1 MADNVI
7 ELPLRPPAVSCNARL
22 SRGVGYCANG
32 AGLGTEHVGFGRC
45 KLHGGLSPRDAGVD
59 GPADLFRAIG
69 LGAIIDLAETM
80 TRDDQEYLMEVGTN
94 ALTVIRAKIVAKL
107 NATDAHP
114 KDLNDL
120 SMALTRVEKVLAQ
133 NLNEVKGEAEGS
145 KGEDGEAELARVLNI
160 GEALEA

>member
-1 MADNVI
+1 MDSNVVD
-7 ELPLRPPAVSCNARL
+7 LPLRPPSVSCNARL

-45 KLHGGLSPRDAGVD
+45 KLHGGLSPRDSGVD

-80 TRDDQEYLMEVGTN
+80 THDDQEYLMEVGTN
-94 ALTVIRAKIVAKL
+94 ALSVIRAKIVAKL
-107 NATDAHP
+107 NDTNASS

-120 SMALTRVEKVLAQ
+120 SMALTRIEKVLAQ
-133 NLNEVKGEAEGS
+133 NPNEVKGEGKPEE
-145 KGEDGEAELARVLNI
+145 EDGEAELARVLKI
-160 GEALEA
+160 GKALEA